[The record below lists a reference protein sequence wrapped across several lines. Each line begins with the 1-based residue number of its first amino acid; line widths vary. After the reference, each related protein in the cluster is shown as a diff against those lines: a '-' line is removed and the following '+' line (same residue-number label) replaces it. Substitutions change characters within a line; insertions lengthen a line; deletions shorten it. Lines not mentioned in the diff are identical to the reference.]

1 MRTATAHSELGG
13 DAGVMLRQLRVLEDS
28 HRSEGLAGRYRALK
42 VRLIRRQLRKLL
54 VEN

>member
-1 MRTATAHSELGG
+1 
-13 DAGVMLRQLRVLEDS
+13 MLRQLRVLEDS
-28 HRSEGLAGRYRALK
+28 HRREGWPGRYRALK